1 MERPYKPRAQNLLE
15 EYPYEKK
22 IEDYVSEQE
31 TRDINQKVPIKNDRI
46 QELLDKLAQRKATS
60 LVGVREE
67 RS

>member
-1 MERPYKPRAQNLLE
+1 MERPYKPRARNLLE
-15 EYPYEKK
+15 HHPYEKK
-22 IEDYVSEQE
+22 REGYAPKQE